1 MVLSLHTKITLRNT
15 HLVRYLYARDYNF
28 VLRSQEVFMPGAS
41 LVYSLKYKDCSHVSG
56 NVYDIVMI
64 H

>member
-1 MVLSLHTKITLRNT
+1 MVLSLHTKITLRST
-15 HLVRYLYARDYNF
+15 HLIRCLYTRDYNF
-28 VLRSQEVFMPGAS
+28 LRSQEVFMPGAS